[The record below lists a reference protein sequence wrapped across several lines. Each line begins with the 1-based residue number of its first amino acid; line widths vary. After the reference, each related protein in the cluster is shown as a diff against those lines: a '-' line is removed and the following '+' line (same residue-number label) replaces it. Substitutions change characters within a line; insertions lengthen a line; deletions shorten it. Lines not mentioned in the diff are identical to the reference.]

1 MSVKVD
7 QNTVLETVALLLFAT
22 AHATSEATYAPGLPS
37 LTVGLEVARADVLN
51 LLPPEHPF
59 SEKSH
64 HHVAE
69 TAEVGKRSVLEL
81 LEAAWKL
88 VSELPAVPGLIE
100 LVVEISDL
108 LREARHVGQTAL

>member
-51 LLPPEHPF
+51 LLPSKYSS
-59 SEKSH
+59 SEASH
-64 HHVAE
+64 HLVESAD
-69 TAEVGKRSVLEL
+69 VGEGSVLEL